1 MLTPGPHR
9 PTVDHVI
16 PLFRGGGRGPANK
29 VWACASCNQL
39 KGAHLPCEFA
49 CLPALERMPRSR
61 RERIRARCDGIR
73 GADRGG
79 NPWPALP
86 EYLTFASRM
95 GHHPILLC
103 EALPPESLLR
113 LRAAGLLTAL
123 EAVG

>member
-39 KGAHLPCEFA
+39 KGALLPCEFA
-49 CLPALERMPRSR
+49 CLPALEGM
-61 RERIRARCDGIR
+61 
-73 GADRGG
+73 
-79 NPWPALP
+79 PALP

-123 EAVG
+123 EAAG